1 MEQNN
6 NSLNGFDSVENTSHG
21 TESNKAADAAGTSDV
36 HAESTAPANDSA
48 ALASSGSETSAACA
62 EQFNQTASQPT
73 QGTQQYTSSS
83 VGQAGGS
90 GTAGSSSGQSFNNQP
105 FTQPYGQYNSFGGS
119 AAGGQQTQGHANS
132 YTPSQNK
139 YVPGGGYGNYYAYQ
153 NTAYA
158 APPKKKEKKY
168 GLGAVVATALA
179 CSIIVSGASSA
190 AIIGF
195 YGTDRT
201 PTSTGGT
208 TTINVEETA
217 SNLIEAIASKCI
229 NSVVGIRTTYSIN
242 QFFGSQQAT
251 SEGSGVIYSSDGYI
265 ITNYHV
271 IYDTSSSIPSSASRT
286 IEVYLND
293 SDNAYEAQVVGY
305 NQSCDLA
312 VLKID
317 ATGLTPIE
325 FADSDEIKVGETAV
339 AIGSP
344 GGIDFMNSVSSGVV
358 SGINRSI
365 TLENIGTL
373 TLIQTDAAINPGN
386 SGGALVNSDG
396 ELIGINNVKIADSDY
411 EGMGFAIPSNTVLQV
426 VTNIIENKDTGLPY
440 LGLQIYSTIT
450 SDMLEE
456 EGYPRGVVIAQ
467 VEAGGPCNGSGLQE
481 YDIITEFNGNAIESY
496 QDLDTYKNECSPG
509 DNVELRIYR
518 YSTQSYFTVN
528 ITLGQTSNGA
538 IS

>member
-48 ALASSGSETSAACA
+48 ASASSGSETSAAYA

-83 VGQAGGS
+83 GGQAGGS
-90 GTAGSSSGQSFNNQP
+90 GTAGSFSGQSFNNQP
-105 FTQPYGQYNSFGGS
+105 FNQPYGQYNSFGGS
-119 AAGGQQTQGHANS
+119 AAGGQQAQGHANS

-217 SNLIEAIASKCI
+217 SNLVEAIASKCI
-229 NSVVGIRTTYSIN
+229 DSVVGIRTTYSIN

>member
-1 MEQNN
+1 
-6 NSLNGFDSVENTSHG
+6 
-21 TESNKAADAAGTSDV
+21 
-36 HAESTAPANDSA
+36 
-48 ALASSGSETSAACA
+48 
-62 EQFNQTASQPT
+62 
-73 QGTQQYTSSS
+73 
-83 VGQAGGS
+83 
-90 GTAGSSSGQSFNNQP
+90 
-105 FTQPYGQYNSFGGS
+105 
-119 AAGGQQTQGHANS
+119 
-132 YTPSQNK
+132 
-139 YVPGGGYGNYYAYQ
+139 
-153 NTAYA
+153 
-158 APPKKKEKKY
+158 
-168 GLGAVVATALA
+168 
-179 CSIIVSGASSA
+179 
-190 AIIGF
+190 
-195 YGTDRT
+195 
-201 PTSTGGT
+201 
-208 TTINVEETA
+208 
-217 SNLIEAIASKCI
+217 
-229 NSVVGIRTTYSIN
+229 
-242 QFFGSQQAT
+242 
-251 SEGSGVIYSSDGYI
+251 
-265 ITNYHV
+265 
-271 IYDTSSSIPSSASRT
+271 
-286 IEVYLND
+286 
-293 SDNAYEAQVVGY
+293 
-305 NQSCDLA
+305 
-312 VLKID
+312 
-317 ATGLTPIE
+317 
-325 FADSDEIKVGETAV
+325 
-339 AIGSP
+339 
-344 GGIDFMNSVSSGVV
+344 MNSVSSGVV